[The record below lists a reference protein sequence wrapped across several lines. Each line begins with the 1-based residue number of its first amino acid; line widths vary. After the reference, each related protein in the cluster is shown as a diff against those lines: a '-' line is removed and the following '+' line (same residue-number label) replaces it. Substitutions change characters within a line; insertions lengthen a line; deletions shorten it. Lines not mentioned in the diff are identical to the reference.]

1 MPSLP
6 PSLSLSPLTS
16 PFMSWFTAFSGRSRA
31 AGRRAGLLCAGVGAA
46 VLASACHTAESTGT
60 IIPTAT
66 VMEIVAGTDSQSAP
80 VGTTLAKPI
89 GVKVFDQN
97 GNPMVNSP
105 VSWAVLT
112 GGGSL
117 SLTLSG
123 TDATGETT
131 TIWTLGK
138 RVGVQMVTATMI
150 SGAIDTLVA
159 FGTAGPAAAFALL
172 DGDNQTLA
180 AGATSAALRVRAF
193 DQYGNAVPSA
203 TVTWSTTAGTL
214 SALQSTTDVSGVASV
229 TLQVAVGSQT
239 VTARLSNG
247 ASLTFNLRGTQP

>member
-1 MPSLP
+1 MPLLP
-6 PSLSLSPLTS
+6 PSLFPSL
-16 PFMSWFTAFSGRSRA
+16 FTPSSGRSRA
-31 AGRRAGLLCAGVGAA
+31 VRRRAGLLGAGIGVAMLAGACN
-46 VLASACHTAESTGT
+46 SSDSTGAVGPAATT
-60 IIPTAT
+60 IRT
-66 VMEIVAGTDSQSAP
+66 VAGTDSQSAP
-80 VGTTLAKPI
+80 VGTTLASPI

-97 GNPMVNSP
+97 GNPMLDAA

-117 SLTLSG
+117 SLSLSA
-123 TDATGETT
+123 TDATGEAATV
-131 TIWTLGK
+131 WTLGK
-138 RVGVQMVTATMI
+138 GGGVQKVTATI
-150 SGAIDTLVA
+150 VNGVVDTIVAI
-159 FGTAGPAAAFALL
+159 GTAGPVAAFALL

-214 SALQSTTDVSGVASV
+214 STLQSTTDANGVASV
-229 TLQVAVGSQT
+229 TLQVAVGPQT
-239 VTARLSNG
+239 VTARLSSG